1 MLDVCTLRYRGY
13 FEAGQ
18 ISMSACLALDHVTK
32 NAMFRCGTEIQRWS
46 GGGDISMIG
55 QFGVGF
61 YSSYLVSDKGCV
73 VSKMFPK

>member
-55 QFGVGF
+55 QFGVGC
-61 YSSYLVSDKGCV
+61 SSRTWGKYPCEEGYT
-73 VSKMFPK
+73 